1 MPAGKI
7 LVIDDDANLV
17 DTLEYNLA
25 KEGYQVISTGNG
37 SEAIDLTRS
46 AKPDLI
52 LLDIMLPGVSGLD
65 VCRTLCKE
73 STVPIIMLTAK
84 SNEADKIVSLE
95 LGADDYITKPF
106 SMRELLARIAA
117 MLRRVRSNRQ
127 QTAGSDNANTVVKL
141 GNLEIDIARHE
152 VSRNGQ
158 PVRLSPK
165 EFALLAFLVKNK
177 GQVFSREQIVE
188 RVWGYDYAGDA
199 RTVDVHIVS
208 LRRKIE
214 ATPTSPRNLMTVWG
228 FGYKFEG

>member
-1 MPAGKI
+1 MTMKT
-7 LVIDDDANLV
+7 LV
-17 DTLEYNLA
+17 DTLEYNLT
-25 KEGYQVISTGNG
+25 KEGYQVISDGA
-37 SEAIDLTRS
+37 EALKLART

-52 LLDIMLPGVSGLD
+52 LLDIMLPNISGRD
-65 VCRTLCKE
+65 VCRILCKE

-84 SNEADKIVSLE
+84 SEETDKVVSLE

-117 MLRRVRSNRQ
+117 MLRRVRSAKQ
-127 QTAGSDNANTVVKL
+127 QLATTEDANSVVTKV
-141 GNLEIDIARHE
+141 GNLEIDVARHE
-152 VSRNGQ
+152 VSRNGK
-158 PVRLSPK
+158 PVKLSPK

-177 GQVFSREQIVE
+177 GQVFNREQIVE

-214 ATPTSPRNLMTVWG
+214 ANPTSPKNLITVWG